1 MESITRREAL
11 ETAALIGG
19 WLTLG
24 SANVMAQDKSAA
36 PPATAPTGAPGAP
49 EGPYKLPPLKYGFAD
64 LEPYI
69 DAATMKLHHD
79 IHHLAYVNGANAALV
94 ALDKIRKEGGD
105 TIQRVRTV
113 TQNLSFN
120 LAGHILHEVF
130 WDVMKK
136 SGGGEPARDTDIGRL
151 ILRDFGT
158 FEAFKAQFSAAAMQ
172 AQGSGWGVLAW
183 EPLSRQL
190 LVTQAEKHEN
200 AGVPGAIPL
209 LPLDVWE
216 HAYYLNY
223 QNKRADY
230 IKAFFEVIDWESVD
244 KRLVAAMKGAK

>member
-1 MESITRREAL
+1 MESVTRREAL
-11 ETAALIGG
+11 ETAAVLGG

-24 SANVMAQDKSAA
+24 SVAALAQDKPAA
-36 PPATAPTGAPGAP
+36 PPTTAPAAPPGAGD
-49 EGPYKLPPLKYGFAD
+49 GPYRLPPLKYGYAD

-79 IHHLAYVNGANAALV
+79 IHHLAYVNGANAALA
-94 ALDKIRKEGGD
+94 ALDRIRKEGGES
-105 TIQRVRTV
+105 IQRVRMV
-113 TQNLSFN
+113 TQNLAFN
-120 LAGHILHEVF
+120 LAGHILHDVF

-136 SGGGEPARDTDIGRL
+136 GGGGEPAKDTDVGRM

-158 FEAFKAQFSAAAMQ
+158 FEAFKGQFSAAAMQ
-172 AQGSGWGVLAW
+172 VQGSGWGVLAW

-190 LVTQAEKHEN
+190 VVTQAEKHEN
-200 AGVPGAIPL
+200 VGVPGAVPI

-223 QNKRADY
+223 QNKRAEY
-230 IKAFFEVIDWESVD
+230 IKAFFEIIDWDAVD
-244 KRLVAAMKGAK
+244 KRLVAAMKGGK

>member
-1 MESITRREAL
+1 MDMITRREAL
-11 ETAALIGG
+11 GTAAVVGG

-24 SANVMAQDKSAA
+24 SAGALAQDK
-36 PPATAPTGAPGAP
+36 PATPPTTAPAGAPASP
-49 EGPYKLPPLKYGFAD
+49 EGPYKLPPLKYGYAD

-69 DAATMKLHHD
+69 DAATMKLHHS
-79 IHHLAYVNGANAALV
+79 IHHQAYVNGANAALA

-105 TIQRVRTV
+105 SIQRVRTV

-120 LAGHILHEVF
+120 LAGHVLHELF

-136 SGGGEPARDTDIGRL
+136 GGGGEPAKDTDLGRL
-151 ILRDFGT
+151 MLRDFGT
-158 FEAFKAQFSAAAMQ
+158 FEAFKGQFSAAAMQ
-172 AQGSGWGVLAW
+172 VQGSGWGVLAW
-183 EPLSRQL
+183 EPLAKQL

-200 AGVPGAIPL
+200 AGVPGAIPI

-216 HAYYLNY
+216 HASYLKY

-230 IKAFFEVIDWESVD
+230 IKAFFEVIDWEAAD
-244 KRLVAAMKGAK
+244 KRLAAAMKGAK

>member
-1 MESITRREAL
+1 MEAITRREAL
-11 ETAALIGG
+11 ETAAIVGG

-24 SANVMAQDKSAA
+24 AGASMAQDKPAAA
-36 PPATAPTGAPGAP
+36 PTSGPAPAAAATD
-49 EGPYKLPPLKYGFAD
+49 GPYKLPPLKYGYAD

-79 IHHLAYVNGANAALV
+79 IHHLAYVNGANAALA
-94 ALDKIRKEGGD
+94 ALEKIRKEGGD
-105 TIQRVRTV
+105 SIQRVRMV
-113 TQNLSFN
+113 SQNLSFN
-120 LAGHILHEVF
+120 LAGHILHDAF

-136 SGGGEPARDTDIGRL
+136 GGGGEPGKDTDIARL

-158 FEAFKAQFSAAAMQ
+158 FEAFKAQFSAASMQ
-172 AQGSGWGVLAW
+172 VQGSGWGVLAW
-183 EPLSRQL
+183 EPLSKQL

-200 AGVPGAIPL
+200 VGVPGATPI

-230 IKAFFEVIDWESVD
+230 IKAFFEVIDWDAVD